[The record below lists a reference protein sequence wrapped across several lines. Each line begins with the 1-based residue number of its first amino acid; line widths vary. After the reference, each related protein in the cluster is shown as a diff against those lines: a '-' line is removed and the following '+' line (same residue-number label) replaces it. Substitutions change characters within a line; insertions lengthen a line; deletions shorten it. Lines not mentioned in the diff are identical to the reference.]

1 MEVQAQADKK
11 PEVQAQACPLTSQ
24 TQPEAPAQAT
34 AKLPE
39 DKPKALQAKKPRTQK
54 QIEWAKKLGQNSNK
68 YKQEK
73 QAKAQ
78 ELKAQKLGVKDTT
91 SASTDQTEQVTYIII
106 GLAIFLGGTYLYFN
120 RSQANIN
127 ANTNAPKTSTSAKNT
142 PKTSTSAK
150 SVPINTLTEMK

>member
-1 MEVQAQADKK
+1 MEAQPQVQPQVQAQVQ
-11 PEVQAQACPLTSQ
+11 PQAQACPLTSQ
-24 TQPEAPAQAT
+24 TQAEAPAQAT

-54 QIEWAKKLGQNSNK
+54 QIEWAKQLGQNSNK

-78 ELKAQKLGVKDTT
+78 ELKAQKLGVKDTTSAST

-127 ANTNAPKTSTSAKNT
+127 TNTDAPKTSA
-142 PKTSTSAK
+142 SAK